1 MSAPT
6 MGSPAPSRDS
16 SWDPSQGGQ
25 SRWGSLRAWLAHPL
39 APYYLLIG
47 SAGLLLAIG
56 LVMVLSASGVW
67 ALREFD
73 DSFYALKRQLMW
85 VAGGLV
91 AALVISR
98 TPIPGIRK
106 SAWPLLLGSVGLLLL
121 TYVPGLGVEVNG
133 STNWLDFG
141 GPFRVQPSEMAKLAL
156 VVWGAHVYATKG
168 TRLRELRHLAIPM
181 FLGAGL
187 VIALTVGQKDLGTAI
202 ILAAIVL
209 GLMWVAGVPMWLMA
223 VAATVGGIVGGIF
236 VMLEPFRRARFLS
249 FMDPLADRLDTGYQG
264 SASLYAFGS
273 GGWWGEGLGASR
285 QKWGRL
291 PEAHTDFIYAVI
303 GEELGLIGS
312 LVVLVLFLVL
322 AYAGL
327 RIATRATDRF
337 IRYAVAGVMTWML
350 VQAVINL
357 GAALSVMPITG
368 VPLPLVSYGGSAMV
382 IMLAGLGL
390 VLAAA
395 RNDPAV
401 KAALAARRDAG
412 STSRRDGAP
421 TSKRR

>member
-1 MSAPT
+1 MSSR
-6 MGSPAPSRDS
+6 GSSPATDEP
-16 SWDPSQGGQ
+16 PG
-25 SRWGSLRAWLAHPL
+25 SRWAPLRAWLSHPL

-56 LVMVLSASGVW
+56 LVMVTSASGVW

-73 DSFYALKRQLMW
+73 DSYYALKRQLMW
-85 VAGGLV
+85 VAVGLV

-98 TPIPGIRK
+98 TPIRLIRK
-106 SAWPLLLGSVGLLLL
+106 AAWPLMIGSVGLLLL
-121 TYVPGLGVEVNG
+121 TYVPGFGVEVNG

-141 GPFRVQPSEMAKLAL
+141 GPFRIQPSETAKLAL
-156 VVWGAHVYATKG
+156 VVWGAHVYASKG
-168 TRLRELRHLAIPM
+168 AKLSEIRHLAIPM
-181 FLGAGL
+181 FLGAGA
-187 VIALTVGQKDLGTAI
+187 VIGLTVGQKDLGTAI

-209 GLMWVAGVPMWLMA
+209 GLMWVAGVPLWLMSIAGAAGA
-223 VAATVGGIVGGIF
+223 VVGGIF
-236 VMLEPFRRARFLS
+236 VMMEPYRRARFLS
-249 FMDPLADRLDTGYQG
+249 FVDPFKDALDTGYQG
-264 SASLYAFGS
+264 SASLLAFGS

-291 PEAHTDFIYAVI
+291 PEAHTDFIYSVI
-303 GEELGLIGS
+303 GEELGMVGS

-327 RIATRATDRF
+327 RIATRARDRF
-337 IRYAVAGVMTWML
+337 VRFAVAGVMTWLL

-382 IMLAGLGL
+382 IVLSGLGL
-390 VLAAA
+390 MLAAA
-395 RNDPAV
+395 RSDPAV
-401 KAALAARRDAG
+401 RAALAARRAPAVAIR
-412 STSRRDGAP
+412 SR
-421 TSKRR
+421 